1 VGFRIFINM
10 PDGALAP
17 HVMRLLLNS
26 WVPGMHNDSPNPV
39 VADTMGRFFLFKSP
53 TGSKV
58 IPI

>member
-10 PDGALAP
+10 PDGSLAP

-39 VADTMGRFFLFKSP
+39 VADMMGRVFPF
-53 TGSKV
+53 
-58 IPI
+58 